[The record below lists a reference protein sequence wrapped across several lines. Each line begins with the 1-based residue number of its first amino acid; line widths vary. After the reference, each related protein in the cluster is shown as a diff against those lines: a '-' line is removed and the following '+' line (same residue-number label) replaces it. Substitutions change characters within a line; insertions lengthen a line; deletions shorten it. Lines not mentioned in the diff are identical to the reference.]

1 MGLHTCLFVAVA
13 LSLYLCCTCTASYFD
28 KILLHS
34 RIRGSKHG
42 SNVCA
47 VQHVEGTDKKYF
59 SNCKQ
64 WYSRQ
69 ICGNPTVVSYECCP
83 GYERVKNIEG
93 CTAISPIVN
102 MHETLGKVG
111 ALLTKSYSN
120 QSELQLKLEGEGVYT
135 MFAPS
140 NEAWQLLPMEYRDAL
155 LNNINVELLNS
166 LHYHMVPQR
175 LLTGDLPS
183 GTVLTSMYE
192 KQPLYINHYR
202 NGIVTVNCARLVT
215 PNFLAT
221 NGVVHLIDRVNQ
233 PVSNTIG
240 DIVDHY
246 EELEQLGKLVNKAG
260 LLDMLSADGPLTL
273 FAPSN
278 AAFDKLPQSTLK
290 RIMNNTDELK
300 ALILN
305 HVLHTMRCTES
316 FLGPTPVHSA
326 EGAKLTVNCDAIG
339 HKINGNINIQ
349 RKDIVATNGVIHIID
364 ELIVPDAVKDMVDV
378 AETYGVNEF
387 TKLLT
392 RVGLRDRLSSGD
404 TLTVLAPK
412 NEALEEL
419 PTMPQYELKKLAEQH
434 LVQGRYLSRDL
445 YHGQLLESLFGTYL
459 RVFVYHR
466 ALCIENACVD
476 IRDKPMRN
484 GALFILDGIIRPPTA
499 TIIDILSSDKRFSIL
514 VNWFTRS
521 GLRKQ
526 LREPGEM
533 TLFAPTNE
541 ALQSMAPAKLAHLRR
556 NREELAEFLGAHLSQ
571 GALVRGGMVPVGTNL
586 VTSTKGTPL
595 EVKVEKDRS
604 VTVNGQK
611 VEETDLMATNG
622 VIHVINGVLDMPAP
636 SQEMQGDQPRSPAA
650 AAILRRLVSFQ
661 GIKNHALRYSAR
673 RRVYRR
679 RA

>member
-1 MGLHTCLFVAVA
+1 MEPALLTTKGNRSVEATPARPPCGTMGLHTCLFVAVA
-13 LSLYLCCTCTASYFD
+13 LSLCLCCTCTASYFD

-202 NGIVTVNCARLVT
+202 N
-215 PNFLAT
+215 
-221 NGVVHLIDRVNQ
+221 
-233 PVSNTIG
+233 
-240 DIVDHY
+240 
-246 EELEQLGKLVNKAG
+246 GKLVNKAG